1 MKSRARV
8 RRMPVLTLVT
18 ALALAVTPAA
28 RAHVQLEA
36 TLTAAQE
43 TPTPALYTASLDAA
57 QEVPAPTVGAPSPT
71 GTAKFA
77 LNADNTLTYT
87 VTAQNLSGAALAA
100 HIHQGDPGV
109 PGGIL
114 VSLDAATLTGTTTAL
129 TDDQVTTL
137 KAGGLYVNIHTAN
150 NISGEIP
157 GQITAIPTP
166 SGTATFLFDQTAKTL
181 EYTITPQNLSGAVV
195 VVHLHQGAPGVAGSP
210 LVTLDNSLA
219 GTTAY
224 PDSVI
229 NALFDG
235 GMYVN
240 IHTALNPG
248 GEVRGQIALT
258 VDESQLCDC
267 TDQTRKAFLAC
278 VNGKIKALSKED
290 KKSAAVRALR
300 RAAKASSCGKTKV
313 PKKALACCLE
323 QTPVENILTGRVC
336 AALPAKACTK
346 RGGTSLGVGSSC
358 LPANPCTPPASP
370 SGAFL
375 DETGPDAL

>member
-8 RRMPVLTLVT
+8 RRMLVLTLVT
-18 ALALAVTPAA
+18 ALALAATPAA
-28 RAHVQLEA
+28 RAHVQLET

-43 TPTPALYTASLDAA
+43 TPAPALYTASLDAA
-57 QEVPAPTVGAPSPT
+57 QEVPAPTVGMPSPT

-100 HIHQGDPGV
+100 HVHQGDPGV

-137 KAGGLYVNIHTAN
+137 KAGGLYVNIHTATN
-150 NISGEIP
+150 GGGEIR
-157 GQITAIPTP
+157 GQIHSP
-166 SGTATFLFDQTAKTL
+166 SATATFLFDQAAKTL
-181 EYTITPQNLSGAVV
+181 EYMIAPPNLSGAVV
-195 VVHLHQGAPGVAGSP
+195 VVHLHQGAPGVAGPP
-210 LVTLDNSLA
+210 LVTLDNSLS
-219 GTTAY
+219 GTTAI
-224 PDSVI
+224 PDSLI
-229 NALFDG
+229 NPLFDG
-235 GMYVN
+235 GLYVN
-240 IHTALNPG
+240 IHTTLNPG
-248 GEVRGQIALT
+248 GEIRGQIAVS
-258 VDESQLCDC
+258 VDDSERCDC

-323 QTPVENILTGRVC
+323 QTPVENIVTGRVC

-346 RGGTSLGVGSSC
+346 RGGTSLGPGSSC

-375 DETGPDAL
+375 DGAAPDAL